1 MTART
6 PLALP
11 SPPGP
16 PGALPYPRSV
26 PNTLRQSVEHASLP
40 LLTRLSALP
49 RPVPFAAMLALL
61 VVGALVGGPVGFVL
75 MVVAARSSPGC
86 STSPGRG

>member
-1 MTART
+1 MCTGYRCREGGLTARSRAA
-6 PLALP
+6 PP
-11 SPPGP
+11 SPAGAPGP
-16 PGALPYPRSV
+16 LPYARSV

-61 VVGALVGGPVGFVL
+61 VVGALVG
-75 MVVAARSSPGC
+75 SPGSC
-86 STSPGRG
+86 